1 MRKETCF
8 AFNRATLLL
17 IVILPL
23 AIPFLPSPGGWR
35 RARRDDS
42 GNDVRDSFERVFYGV
57 SAAGR

>member
-23 AIPFLPSPGGWR
+23 ADSFRRRGRVGWTG
-35 RARRDDS
+35 DDS